1 MALKKLHDKL
11 DTLQAAASGKTA
23 EQFKEAA
30 QKHANAA
37 WFLLIMAAVVWY
49 FLGFVWALIPGALV
63 IYGALMSFSSTSIA
77 RRLEK
82 SDSPHL

>member
-11 DTLQAAASGKTA
+11 AIKAEASGKTA
-23 EQFKEAA
+23 EQFNEAA
-30 QKHANAA
+30 QKHASAA

-63 IYGALMSFSSTSIA
+63 IYGALMRFSSTSIA
-77 RRLEK
+77 KRLEK
-82 SDSPHL
+82 SDGPHL